1 MKDLNRTHREL
12 LVDDLRQAKD
22 KKVKMEGFHTKLLN
36 DLESESSEKHKE
48 QIQAFIDIHKFRFQF
63 IDNEI
68 EMIENAL
75 VEGIIL

>member
-1 MKDLNRTHREL
+1 
-12 LVDDLRQAKD
+12 
-22 KKVKMEGFHTKLLN
+22 MENFHTKLLN

-48 QIQAFIDIHKFRFQF
+48 QIKAFIDIHKFRFQF

-75 VEGIIL
+75 IEGIIL